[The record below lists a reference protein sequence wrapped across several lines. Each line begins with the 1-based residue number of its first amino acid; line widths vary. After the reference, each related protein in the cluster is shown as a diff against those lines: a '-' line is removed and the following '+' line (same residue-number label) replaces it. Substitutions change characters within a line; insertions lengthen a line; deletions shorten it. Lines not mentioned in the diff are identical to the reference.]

1 MRHDGRVQFQ
11 QLASFVAVARNRH
24 FTQAADQLGVAQ
36 PTLSKQ
42 IRVLENSVG
51 TALFVRDRAGISLT
65 SAGEALLPHAERIL
79 IDVETAQRAVH
90 EVAGLRR
97 GRVRL
102 GATPSVCDGL
112 LPDVLTSFH
121 AAHPDIELEVREAG
135 SPLLTRDL
143 LRGRLDLALVIVPL
157 RLETTELETTPVM
170 RERLVL
176 AAPIGSALPDEVD
189 VADLRDLPLVMFR
202 EGYDL
207 REVTMRACQ
216 QAGFTPHLAV
226 EGGEMSAVL
235 RFVEAGLGH
244 AVVPEMVMASRPGL
258 RSVRLRRPALN
269 RQIALAHRPG
279 SLQLAALA
287 FRDDVLAQLVGQ
299 VHG

>member
-1 MRHDGRVQFQ
+1 MQFQ
-11 QLASFVAVARNRH
+11 QLAYFVAVARSRH
-24 FTQAADQLGVAQ
+24 FTQAADRLGVAQ

-42 IRVLENSVG
+42 IRVLENSLG
-51 TALFVRDRAGISLT
+51 TALFIRDRGGIGLT

-79 IDVETAQRAVH
+79 VDVDTAQRAVH

-102 GATPSVCDGL
+102 GATPSLCDGL

-121 AAHPDIELEVREAG
+121 SAHPDLELEVREAG

-157 RLETTELETTPVM
+157 RPDATELETTPVM

-176 AAPIGSALPDEVD
+176 AAPTDSTLPDEVD

-207 REVTMRACQ
+207 REVTMQTCR

-235 RFVEAGLGH
+235 RFVQAGLGH

-258 RSVRLRRPALN
+258 RSIRLRRPSL
-269 RQIALAHRPG
+269 RREIALAHRPG

-287 FRDDVLAQLVGQ
+287 FRDELLDQLGTPA
-299 VHG
+299 

>member
-1 MRHDGRVQFQ
+1 MQFQ
-11 QLASFVAVARNRH
+11 QLAYFVAVARSRH

-51 TALFVRDRAGISLT
+51 TSLFVRDRAGISLT

-170 RERLVL
+170 KERLVL
-176 AAPIGSALPDEVD
+176 AAPPGSALPEEVD
-189 VADLRDLPLVMFR
+189 VADLRELPLVMFR

-244 AVVPEMVMASRPGL
+244 AVVPEMVMASRPSL
-258 RSVRLRRPALN
+258 RPVRLRRPSLN

-287 FRDDVLAQLVGQ
+287 FRDDLLAQLTG
-299 VHG
+299 